1 LRQVR
6 EELADG
12 VPPGV
17 VLMDPAYG
25 NDSKLRAGIGELVLT
40 YMAGILPGTIV
51 WRPGETPLPQHPS
64 DFAICPMAGAS
75 GHDDARR
82 SAPAPKEWLSVEW
95 PEGAA
100 EPDHY
105 WLSTLPADITLER
118 MVDLRTSPYLA
129 RLAILPSR
137 RLSTQRISH
146 CVRNATRRTQS
157 QRCVSASR
165 EL

>member
-1 LRQVR
+1 MRQVR

-118 MVDLRTSPYLA
+118 MVDQAKMLW
-129 RLAILPSR
+129 
-137 RLSTQRISH
+137 RIERDYPELKQEVGLGH
-146 CVRNATRRTQS
+146 YEGRGWRGLTAFS
-157 QRCVSASR
+157 QWFVPQ
-165 EL
+165 